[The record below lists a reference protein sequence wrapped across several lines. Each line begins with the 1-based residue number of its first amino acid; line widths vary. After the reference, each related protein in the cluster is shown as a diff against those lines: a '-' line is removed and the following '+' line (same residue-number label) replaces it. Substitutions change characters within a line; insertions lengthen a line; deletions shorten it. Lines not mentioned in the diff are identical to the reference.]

1 MSSTQPSEEEK
12 KLRELLTASWKREAE
27 KDDQIKIQASKIQDQ
42 ERELA
47 VLNKRLDGNNDRNR
61 IRTRSVSLDLDP
73 GVLCRASSE
82 TRVEKQA
89 DEEMQDLNE
98 QNSDDE
104 IDRRYILFDTVS

>member
-1 MSSTQPSEEEK
+1 MSSNQPSEEEK
-12 KLRELLTASWKREAE
+12 KLRELLTASWKREAQ

-47 VLNKRLDGNNDRNR
+47 VLNKRLDGNNGRDRTW
-61 IRTRSVSLDLDP
+61 TRSVSLDLEP

-89 DEEMQDLNE
+89 DEEMKDL
-98 QNSDDE
+98 DDQGKYQSRA
-104 IDRRYILFDTVS
+104 ISHFRDQS

>member
-1 MSSTQPSEEEK
+1 MSFNQPSEEEK
-12 KLRELLTASWKREAE
+12 KLRELLTASWKREVE
-27 KDDQIKIQASKIQDQ
+27 KDDQIKVQASKIQDQ

-47 VLNKRLDGNNDRNR
+47 VLNQRLDGNNGRDR

-89 DEEMQDLNE
+89 DEEMRDVDDQGKYQSRAISHFRID
-98 QNSDDE
+98 QN
-104 IDRRYILFDTVS
+104 